1 MYVFYSNSKYNN
13 GQSVNEVI
21 DVLQRKYKFL
31 DKYDKYVQSRI
42 LDYSIEDILDSS
54 KLNDILTKLF
64 KEYLENNIMEVN
76 TANNLIDTALM
87 YRTTYVEYIH
97 K

>member
-1 MYVFYSNSKYNN
+1 MYVFYSSSKYNN

-31 DKYDKYVQSRI
+31 DRYDKYVQSRI

>member
-1 MYVFYSNSKYNN
+1 MYVFYSISKYNN

>member
-1 MYVFYSNSKYNN
+1 MYVFYSSSKYNN